1 MVHTIEDLTTTVNTL
16 KRDKSE
22 LEMQV
27 QHVHQLEK
35 EQKIKIR
42 KIERLTTGTLI
53 MRKLY
58 YHCVTILVCNYRKN
72 VFLFQVLRILLLS
85 FVSLYIH
92 SL

>member
-1 MVHTIEDLTTTVNTL
+1 MLHTIEDLTTTVNTL

-42 KIERLTTGTLI
+42 KLERLTTGTLK
-53 MRKLY
+53 MRKLF
-58 YHCVTILVCNYRKN
+58 YHCVTI
-72 VFLFQVLRILLLS
+72 
-85 FVSLYIH
+85 IH
-92 SL
+92 SLYLS

>member
-35 EQKIKIR
+35 EQKINIR
-42 KIERLTTGTLI
+42 KLERLTTGTLKI
-53 MRKLY
+53 DVDAVIFRF
-58 YHCVTILVCNYRKN
+58 V
-72 VFLFQVLRILLLS
+72 VLISLLLETARLFTG
-85 FVSLYIH
+85 FVKVVT
-92 SL
+92 

>member
-42 KIERLTTGTLI
+42 KLERLTTGT
-53 MRKLY
+53 
-58 YHCVTILVCNYRKN
+58 
-72 VFLFQVLRILLLS
+72 
-85 FVSLYIH
+85 
-92 SL
+92 

>member
-1 MVHTIEDLTTTVNTL
+1 MLHTIEDLTTTVNTL

-35 EQKIKIR
+35 EQKINIR
-42 KIERLTTGTLI
+42 KIERLTTGNVENEKFYILS
-53 MRKLY
+53 L
-58 YHCVTILVCNYRKN
+58 CVH
-72 VFLFQVLRILLLS
+72 
-85 FVSLYIH
+85 YIH